1 LFRLLALDL
10 DGTLL
15 TPSHQIPDRTKAAI
29 QEARER
35 GVTPVIVTGRMQRS
49 AAPYAAQLGLEGLP
63 MVTYN
68 GAFVSLFPS
77 TEPLY
82 HEPLPT
88 AVARQFAAFC
98 EQEGIYVQ
106 GYQDDRLR
114 IPAKTPEAIAYQ
126 GLAGVEGEVVG
137 PLSAWIAAP
146 QTKMVA
152 ISTAE
157 RIAALKPVVQELL
170 GEAANVTI
178 SNPTYLEVMSSQ
190 VSKGRALAAV
200 AERLGVKQSEVLAIG
215 DGLNDL
221 EMLRWA
227 GTGVAMGHAHDQL
240 KAQADWVTTEGP
252 GDGVWEA
259 MRHFGLIQA

>member
-1 LFRLLALDL
+1 MFRLLALDL
-10 DGTLL
+10 DGTTL
-15 TPSHQIPDRTKAAI
+15 TASHQIPDRTKAAI
-29 QEARER
+29 QTVRER

-49 AAPYAAQLGLEGLP
+49 AAPYAEELGLKGLP

-82 HEPLPT
+82 HEPLPLE
-88 AVARQFAAFC
+88 AARKLAAFC
-98 EQEGIYVQ
+98 EREGIYLH
-106 GYQDDRLR
+106 GYQDDQLC
-114 IPAKTPEAIAYQ
+114 IPAQTPEAIAYQ
-126 GLAGVEGEVVG
+126 GLAGVEGRVVG
-137 PLSAWIAAP
+137 ALSTWLGAP
-146 QTKMVA
+146 QTKMIA

-157 RIAALKPVVQELL
+157 QIAELKGIVQELL
-170 GEAANVTI
+170 GDAANVTI
-178 SNPTYLEVMSSQ
+178 SNPTYLEVMSSK
-190 VSKGRALAAV
+190 VSKGKALAAV

-227 GTGVAMGHAHDQL
+227 GTGVAMGHAHEQL

-259 MRHFGLIQA
+259 IRHFGLVEA

>member
-1 LFRLLALDL
+1 MFRLLALDL

-15 TPSHQIPDRTKAAI
+15 NTSHQIPDRTKAAI
-29 QEARER
+29 LSARER

-49 AAPYAAQLGLEGLP
+49 AAPHAAALGLEGLP

-82 HEPLPT
+82 HEPLSLE
-88 AVARQFAAFC
+88 AARKLAAFC
-98 EQEGIYVQ
+98 EQEGIYLH
-106 GYQDDRLR
+106 GYQDDQLC
-114 IPAKTPEAIAYQ
+114 IPAQTPEAIEYQ
-126 GLAGVEGEVVG
+126 HLAGIEARVVG
-137 PLSAWIAAP
+137 PLTAWLGAP
-146 QTKMVA
+146 QTKMIA
-152 ISTAE
+152 ISTPE
-157 RIAALKPVVQELL
+157 RIAALRPVVQALL
-170 GEAANVTI
+170 GDAANVTI
-178 SNPTYLEVMSSQ
+178 SQPTYLEVMSSG
-190 VSKGRALAAV
+190 VSKGKALAAV
-200 AERLGVKQSEVLAIG
+200 AERLGVQQSEVLAIG

-227 GTGVAMGHAHDQL
+227 GTGVAIGHADPQL

-259 MRHFGLIQA
+259 MRHFGLIEA